1 MIKVWT
7 NPNCVQCE
15 QTKRFLDK
23 KDIDYNVFDLSEN
36 KEALQKFIDMGFKSA
51 PIVET
56 DTDIW
61 SGFKIDKLEGLAKL
75 DAINKIV
82 GGEG

>member
-7 NPNCVQCE
+7 NENCTQCE

-23 KDIDYNVFDLSEN
+23 VNIEYVTLDLSQN
-36 KEALQKFIDMGFKSA
+36 PDDLKRFLDMGFKSA

-56 DTDIW
+56 DNDIW
-61 SGFKIDKLEGLAKL
+61 SGFKIDKLNKL
-75 DAINKIV
+75 T
-82 GGEG
+82 EEYF